1 MTHKLIFPILLVFLL
16 SACATNGDS
25 PERLQS
31 QLAERAQARWKYLLE
46 GDWNEAWAFL
56 TPGYREAMTQERYAR
71 SMSRKSVRWDGA
83 TVDRVECESAEKC
96 DVVMRVQFATPL
108 PGLAGNAHNEGL
120 GTGYVRESWLRD
132 ATGWF
137 HLPAK

>member
-1 MTHKLIFPILLVFLL
+1 MTHKTVFPALLALLL
-16 SACATNGDS
+16 SACATNGGPQDRV
-25 PERLQS
+25 EAD
-31 QLAERAQARWKYLLE
+31 LADRAQGRWQHLLE
-46 GDWNEAWAFL
+46 GEWAEAWTYL
-56 TPGYREAMTQERYAR
+56 TPGYREAMTQERYAK

-108 PGLAGNAHNEGL
+108 PGLSGSTRNEGL

-137 HLPAK
+137 HLPAQ